1 MRDFRH
7 GLQMVLTHF
16 EMEQRLRNAG
26 VAVRPYP
33 TLNKFLC
40 DVNPEAADK
49 MLVQAGT
56 AWENEVE
63 RLFAMQQQ
71 ADELTAYASFGQLF
85 DEVCTEEGLSAA
97 LAVLNEAVPHR
108 YTAIYRLR
116 DGRMLNVALVD
127 KQGEPLPD
135 FLAEVP
141 IASSFCQYVLRDGS
155 FLTGDSG
162 SDTRLNGHPYQGVML
177 SYCGIPI
184 FDLQGRAV
192 GTACHFDL
200 VARDIADEKVAHLR
214 AAARI
219 LTNYLSDH
227 SSGPS

>member
-1 MRDFRH
+1 MPAQGRTFWRP
-7 GLQMVLTHF
+7 GLTH
-16 EMEQRLRNAG
+16 
-26 VAVRPYP
+26 
-33 TLNKFLC
+33 LC
-40 DVNPEAADK
+40 ACPMRVK
-49 MLVQAGT
+49 G
-56 AWENEVE
+56 
-63 RLFAMQQQ
+63 
-71 ADELTAYASFGQLF
+71 
-85 DEVCTEEGLSAA
+85 
-97 LAVLNEAVPHR
+97 
-108 YTAIYRLR
+108 TAIYRLR

-127 KQGEPLPD
+127 KHGEPLPD

-214 AAARI
+214 AAIIVTLAGAAIGIQRMEARRK
-219 LTNYLSDH
+219 
-227 SSGPS
+227 